1 MRWFN
6 FLTRRGASPDAAGSK
21 LTRYKELRKRCCE
34 LNVILAQRLPRTAV
48 PECGKKLGLVKSGTL
63 ILNNDDEIAV
73 VYDYCIHHFRRGGRN
88 EVARYLEDSTAEP
101 HPADTELLQAMRSA
115 WFSLFSVEEISPH
128 RGVKVCDLVSGQQ
141 VDVLDS
147 ALGDTAAPGTIVA
160 GRLLPL
166 PGFAMSTGV
175 LIPIPEHVV
184 QNQIDPVIRTFFRNP
199 AKESGSPLAPAQE
212 AAFAARILRIAL
224 HASGEDNVFFSD
236 NM

>member
-6 FLTRRGASPDAAGSK
+6 LFTRRGDSRDDSGS
-21 LTRYKELRKRCCE
+21 TVARYKELRKRCCE

-88 EVARYLEDSTAEP
+88 EIERYLEDAAVESKA
-101 HPADTELLQAMRSA
+101 ADSELLQAMRRA
-115 WFSLFSVEEISPH
+115 RFSLFRVEEISPH
-128 RGVKVCDLVSGQQ
+128 RGARVRDLVSGQHL
-141 VDVLDS
+141 DLLDS
-147 ALGDTAAPGTIVA
+147 SVCDTATPGTIVA

-166 PGFAMSTGV
+166 PGFTMSTGILV
-175 LIPIPEHVV
+175 PIPEHVV
-184 QNQIDPVIRTFFRNP
+184 ENQIEPVIRTFFRNR
-199 AKESGSPLAPAQE
+199 AEESGSPLAPAQE

-224 HASGEDNVFFSD
+224 HASGEDNVFYSD
-236 NM
+236 NV